1 MVSLGELFFLALAFA
16 AGAGVVAL
24 AVALGVPAWLAVVLP
39 VGICAVALAI
49 ELVGDRE

>member
-1 MVSLGELFFLALAFA
+1 VVSLGELFFLALAFA
-16 AGAGVVAL
+16 AGAG